1 MRLRRLVQGAK
12 YRQPD
17 DLKSGVRGGLRDCSG
32 IEQEKEK
39 TTGKGC
45 DAWQNKK
52 MNQGISILYP
62 NYDLKT
68 GQLAKNLGRWV
79 DSARI
84 APANFQLVVGT
95 KKLPPS
101 ESREVHGVLR
111 EQDIFFEVD
120 SADNDNAIWNQC
132 AERSKFENMLFV
144 EGHVYPDESFLMQLQ
159 GFVQKNSGQQVINT
173 SARNTNNSAFEKLID
188 RWFHETIQKRTT
200 CHNFVFLSR
209 WAFLIQKKVFQRYG
223 PLIPEYEQFAPP
235 FLSAILAK
243 NQVSI
248 ATADSPGLTHEMER
262 FIGHHHAATRSYIR
276 GFAIA
281 EKQIHAEGL
290 SELFGKNSDFERIRA
305 RWDKDGGGR
314 IISRNLPRLSE
325 LLAVIGLSKLQIHI
339 LEFLIMYVPM
349 PNKMKR
355 RLFKLAHQR
364 VCIDEYKKS
373 LITIHH
379 EK

>member
-1 MRLRRLVQGAK
+1 MGSDV
-12 YRQPD
+12 
-17 DLKSGVRGGLRDCSG
+17 LKT
-32 IEQEKEK
+32 ENP
-39 TTGKGC
+39 TGRKKGYGKQC
-45 DAWQNKK
+45 LAWQNQKVSL
-52 MNQGISILYP
+52 GISILYP

-68 GQLAKNLGRWV
+68 GQLAKNLARWV

-84 APANFQLVVGT
+84 APASFQLVVGT

-101 ESREVHGVLR
+101 ESREVYALLR
-111 EQDIFFEVD
+111 EQDILFEVD

-159 GFVQKNSGQQVINT
+159 GFAQKNSGQQVINT

-188 RWFHETIQKRTT
+188 RWFHETIQKRAT

-209 WAFLIQKKVFQRYG
+209 WAFLIQKKVFQRHG

-235 FLSAILAK
+235 FLSAVLAK

-248 ATADSPGLTHEMER
+248 ATIDSTGLTHEMER

-281 EKQIHAEGL
+281 EKRIHAEGL
-290 SELFGKNSDFERIRA
+290 SELFGRNPDFEKIQS
-305 RWDKDGGGR
+305 RWRKNREVMSNSGNAFGTWEVLWD
-314 IISRNLPRLSE
+314 IILPKVE
-325 LLAVIGLSKLQIHI
+325 IQT
-339 LEFLIMYVPM
+339 LEFLVMYFPM
-349 PNKMKR
+349 PQELR
-355 RLFKLAHQR
+355 YRLFQYAHQW
-364 VCIDEYKKS
+364 VSLDEYRNHLFNRS
-373 LITIHH
+373 N

>member
-1 MRLRRLVQGAK
+1 
-12 YRQPD
+12 
-17 DLKSGVRGGLRDCSG
+17 LKSGGRGGLRDCSG

-173 SARNTNNSAFEKLID
+173 SAQNTNNSVFEKLID

-235 FLSAILAK
+235 FLSAVLAK